1 MTAQSR
7 PAPVIG
13 VLFPLSVVFFE
24 FATFI
29 SNDMIMP
36 GMPAVAH
43 DLGAQ
48 SVGVISLALSAALM
62 GNIGTQWLLGPLSD
76 ALGRRPVF
84 LAGVVIFTLSC
95 FAGMAVQSMWQ
106 FILLRAVQGA
116 GGAFTMAVGYP
127 AIQEAFE
134 EKRAV
139 RTISLMANVSL
150 LAPILGPV
158 AGALV
163 VTVFSWRVIFLLIA
177 LVSLVAFAGLWKSM
191 PKSRQRTLSFR
202 FHIVRTLRG
211 YRRCLM
217 NRELLSGSFALGF
230 IFGMLMIWIALSPI
244 GLIERQGLTPLS
256 YALWQLPVFAGLVG
270 GNLLLSQ
277 IVYRVEIERLIAIS
291 ISCIAAGAVLAVAL
305 TWGNQDFR
313 WLIPGVT
320 ISSFGMGIGFGGLMR
335 RTLFAVPGSSKG
347 AVAAFINTVF
357 MFVGIALVEGCK
369 HFYLVYG
376 MEAIAA
382 TLGFCAAGA
391 MVSLAVRRRAR
402 SGLAVSAD

>member
-95 FAGMAVQSMWQ
+95 FAGMAVESMWQ
-106 FILLRAVQGA
+106 FILLRVVQGA

-150 LAPILGPV
+150 LAPIIGPV

-163 VTVFSWRVIFLLIA
+163 VTVFSWRVIFLFIA
-177 LVSLVAFAGLWKSM
+177 LVALVSFVGLWKTM
-191 PKSRQRTLSFR
+191 PRSRLRTLSFR

-211 YRRCLM
+211 YQRCLTS
-217 NRELLSGSFALGF
+217 RELISGSFALGF
-230 IFGMLMIWIALSPI
+230 IFAMLMIWIALSPI
-244 GLIERQGLTPLS
+244 GLIERQGLTPLA

-270 GNLLLSQ
+270 GNLMLGQ
-277 IVYRVEIERLIAIS
+277 IVYRVEIERLIAVS
-291 ISCIAAGAVLAVAL
+291 ISCVVAGAMLSAALA
-305 TWGNQDFR
+305 WGAEDFR
-313 WLIPGVT
+313 WLIPGVAL
-320 ISSFGMGIGFGGLMR
+320 SSFGMGIGFGGLMR
-335 RTLFAVPGSSKG
+335 RTLFAVSGSSKG
-347 AVAAFINTVF
+347 SVAAFINTIF
-357 MFVGIALVEGCK
+357 MSTGVAIVELSK
-369 HFYLVYG
+369 HFYLAYG
-376 MEAIAA
+376 MEAMVAA
-382 TLGFCAAGA
+382 LCTCALGAVASLAIRRAARAGA
-391 MVSLAVRRRAR
+391 PVA
-402 SGLAVSAD
+402 AD

>member
-1 MTAQSR
+1 MTVQSR

-13 VLFPLSVVFFE
+13 VLFPLSVVLFE
-24 FATFI
+24 FSTFI

-84 LAGVVIFTLSC
+84 LAGVVIFLLSC
-95 FAGMAVQSMWQ
+95 IAVMAVESMWQ

-134 EKRAV
+134 EKRAI

-150 LAPILGPV
+150 LAPIVGPV

-163 VTVFSWRVIFLLIA
+163 VTVFSWRVIFLFIA
-177 LVSLVAFAGLWKSM
+177 LVTLVSFFGLWKTM
-191 PKSRQRTLSFR
+191 PKSRRRTLSFR
-202 FHIVRTLRG
+202 FHIMRTIRG
-211 YRRCLM
+211 YQRCM
-217 NRELLSGSFALGF
+217 ASRELISGAVALGF
-230 IFGMLMIWIALSPI
+230 IFAMLMIWIALSPI
-244 GLIERQGLTPLS
+244 GLIERQGLTPLA
-256 YALWQLPVFAGLVG
+256 YALWQLPVFAGLVS
-270 GNLLLSQ
+270 GNLLLGQ
-277 IVYRVEIERLIAIS
+277 IVYRVEIERLIAVS
-291 ISCIAAGAVLAVAL
+291 IASIVAGAVLAVAL
-305 TWGNQDFR
+305 TWGGEDFR

-320 ISSFGMGIGFGGLMR
+320 LSSFGMGIGFGGLMR
-335 RTLFAVPGSSKG
+335 RTLFAVPGSNKG
-347 AVAAFINTVF
+347 AIAAFINTIF
-357 MFVGIALVEGCK
+357 TALGIALVEGCK
-369 HFYLVYG
+369 HLYLAYG
-376 MEAIAA
+376 MEAVAT
-382 TLGFCAAGA
+382 TLGFCALGA
-391 MVSLAVRRRAR
+391 VVSLAVRRAAR
-402 SGLAVSAD
+402 GIAVVPAD

>member
-13 VLFPLSVVFFE
+13 VLFPLSVVLFE

-76 ALGRRPVF
+76 ALGRRPVL
-84 LAGVVIFTLSC
+84 LAGVAIFLFSC
-95 FAGMAVQSMWQ
+95 IAGMAVQSMWQ

-116 GGAFTMAVGYP
+116 GGAFIMAVGYP

-150 LAPILGPV
+150 LAPIVGPV

-177 LVSLVAFAGLWKSM
+177 LVTLVAFIGLWKSM
-191 PKSRQRTLSFR
+191 PKSRQR
-202 FHIVRTLRG
+202 
-211 YRRCLM
+211 C
-217 NRELLSGSFALGF
+217 
-230 IFGMLMIWIALSPI
+230 
-244 GLIERQGLTPLS
+244 
-256 YALWQLPVFAGLVG
+256 
-270 GNLLLSQ
+270 
-277 IVYRVEIERLIAIS
+277 
-291 ISCIAAGAVLAVAL
+291 
-305 TWGNQDFR
+305 
-313 WLIPGVT
+313 VT
-320 ISSFGMGIGFGGLMR
+320 
-335 RTLFAVPGSSKG
+335 
-347 AVAAFINTVF
+347 
-357 MFVGIALVEGCK
+357 
-369 HFYLVYG
+369 
-376 MEAIAA
+376 
-382 TLGFCAAGA
+382 
-391 MVSLAVRRRAR
+391 
-402 SGLAVSAD
+402 

>member
-1 MTAQSR
+1 MTDQSR

-13 VLFPLSVVFFE
+13 VLFPLSVVLFE
-24 FATFI
+24 FSTFI

-48 SVGVISLALSAALM
+48 SMGVISLALSAALM

-76 ALGRRPVF
+76 ALGRRPVL
-84 LAGVVIFTLSC
+84 LAGVAIFMLSC
-95 FAGMAVQSMWQ
+95 FAGMAVENMWQ

-150 LAPILGPV
+150 LAPIIGPV

-163 VTVFSWRVIFLLIA
+163 VTAFSWRVIFLFIA
-177 LVSLVAFAGLWKSM
+177 VVTLVSFVGLWRTM

-211 YRRCLM
+211 YQRCLTS
-217 NRELLSGSFALGF
+217 RELLSGTFAMGF
-230 IFGMLMIWIALSPI
+230 IFSMLMIWIALSPI
-244 GLIERQGLTPLS
+244 GLIERQGLTPLA
-256 YALWQLPVFAGLVG
+256 YALWQLPVFAGLVS

-277 IVYRVEIERLIAIS
+277 IVYRVEIERLIAAS
-291 ISCIAAGAVLAVAL
+291 IFCIVVGAALAASL
-305 TWGNQDFR
+305 TWGAEDFR
-313 WLIPGVT
+313 WLIPGVA

-335 RTLFAVPGSSKG
+335 RTLFAVPGSNKG
-347 AVAAFINTVF
+347 AVAAFINTLF
-357 MFVGIALVEGCK
+357 TSVGIGAVEGTK
-369 HFYLVYG
+369 HLYLLYG
-376 MEAIAA
+376 MEAVAA
-382 TLGFCAAGA
+382 ALCICALGALF
-391 MVSLAVRRRAR
+391 SLVLRRAAR
-402 SGLAVSAD
+402 VGTVVAAD